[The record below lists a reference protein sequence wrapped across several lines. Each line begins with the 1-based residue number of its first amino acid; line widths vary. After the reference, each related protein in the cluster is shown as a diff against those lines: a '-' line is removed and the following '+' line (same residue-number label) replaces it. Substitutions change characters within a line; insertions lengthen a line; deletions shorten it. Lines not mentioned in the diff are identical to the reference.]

1 MCRDEWHARFLGG
14 PGAAT
19 RQGYPAAHRALRTET
34 VICDTRD
41 FGIGRRVC
49 LENWNA
55 LRAAGEHANQRLC
68 DAEAADAQPAPDTVT
83 FAEVTRPSTT
93 AEGLHAPALRFG
105 DPRVMAVLAAT
116 LRFTHLIAGFDNRR
130 LTELVT
136 ALLGA
141 PYTSRHATY
150 DLRRLRRKQIIER
163 LPGTHR
169 YRLTPQGRAIAVLFT
184 KAYGRILTPGLTALN
199 TALPSELAR
208 RSPLASAWRQLDH
221 ALHQHITAGLAAA

>member
-1 MCRDEWHARFLGG
+1 MR
-14 PGAAT
+14 
-19 RQGYPAAHRALRTET
+19 
-34 VICDTRD
+34 VSVD

-83 FAEVTRPSTT
+83 FTQVTRPTT
-93 AEGLHAPALRFG
+93 TDDGLHAPALRFG

-116 LRFTHLIAGFDNRR
+116 LRFTHLIAGFDNRS

-136 ALLGA
+136 TLLGA
-141 PYTSRHATY
+141 PYTSRQATY
-150 DLRRLRRKQIIER
+150 DLRRLRRKQVIER

-169 YRLTPQGRAIAVLFT
+169 YRLTCRGRAIAVLFT
-184 KAYGRILTPGLTALN
+184 KAYGRVLTPALTALN
-199 TALPSELAR
+199 PGLPSELAH
-208 RSPLASAWRQLDH
+208 RSPLATAWRQLDR
-221 ALHQHITAGLAAA
+221 ALDHHITAGLAAA